1 MPIQA
6 SENPEAFR
14 SFEHEGWQTVSAGYQ
29 EHFGR
34 LTGQTVPATLEA
46 AGIAG
51 GMRVLDVCTGPG
63 ILAAAILAQGAAP
76 VGLDFSSEALE
87 IARRGVPE
95 AEFHQG
101 DAQELPFADETF
113 DAAVCGYG
121 LLHVPEPE
129 KALSEM
135 RRVLRPGA
143 RMAVSV
149 WEGPKPSNGFGL
161 IFGALKAHGDLNV
174 PLPHGPDMFQFSE
187 RETMSGALEG
197 VGLRDATVRTF
208 DQSWDFDG
216 PLDILGALLKGTVR
230 GRALLLGQTPDVR
243 KAIDSAVAKGIDK
256 FRATDGKFRVPMP
269 AVIGAGVK

>member
-14 SFEHEGWQTVSAGYQ
+14 NFEHEGWQTVSAGYQ

-46 AGIAG
+46 AGIVG

-63 ILAAAILAQGAAP
+63 ILAAAILARGAAP

-87 IARRGVPE
+87 IARRDVPE

-101 DAQELPFADETF
+101 DAQELSFADETF

-230 GRALLLGQTPDVR
+230 GRALLLGQTPDAR
-243 KAIDSAVAKGIDK
+243 KAIDSAVAKGVEQY
-256 FRATDGKFRVPMP
+256 RAPDGTYRIPMP
-269 AVIGAGVK
+269 AVIGAGAK

>member
-14 SFEHEGWQTVSAGYQ
+14 SFEHEGWQTVSAGYE

-34 LTGQTVPATLEA
+34 LTGQTVPATLVA

-63 ILAAAILAQGAAP
+63 LLAAAILARGATP

-87 IARRGVPE
+87 IARRKVPNV
-95 AEFHQG
+95 EFHQG

-135 RRVLRPGA
+135 RRVLRPGG

-149 WEGPKPSNGFGL
+149 WEGPKPTNGFGL
-161 IFGALKAHGDLNV
+161 IFGALKAHGDLSV

-187 RETMSGALEG
+187 SESMGGALES
-197 VGLRDATVRTF
+197 VGLREVTVRTHN
-208 DQSWDFDG
+208 QSWDFDG
-216 PLDILGALLKGTVR
+216 PLDILGALLQGTVR
-230 GRALLLGQTPDVR
+230 GRALLLAQTPEAR
-243 KAIDSAVAKGIDK
+243 TAIDTAVAKGVEQ
-256 FRATDGKFRVPMP
+256 FRAPDGTYRVPMP